1 MRCPFC
7 GSLEDRVV
15 DSRLVRDGR
24 AIRRRRECLACG
36 RRFTTYEYIEK
47 FPILVVKR
55 DGKREQYQREKLVR
69 GIKEAC
75 HKRPI
80 SAEQIEELVDK
91 IESEIFAR
99 GVSEISSLE
108 IGEIVMNYLH
118 TLDEVA
124 YVRFASVYRKFK
136 DIDEFE
142 DILREVEKLRE
153 REALREAQL
162 PIFEQDENSK
172 K

>member
-15 DSRLVRDGR
+15 DSRLIRDGTV
-24 AIRRRRECLACG
+24 IRRRRECLSCG
-36 RRFTTYEYIEK
+36 RRFTTYEYIEHS
-47 FPILVVKR
+47 PLLVVKR
-55 DGKREQYQREKLVR
+55 DGRREQYQREKLVK

-75 HKRPI
+75 HKRPV

-91 IESEIFAR
+91 IEGEIFAR
-99 GVSEISSLE
+99 GVPEISSLE
-108 IGEIVMNYLH
+108 IGEIVMNHLH

-124 YVRFASVYRKFK
+124 YVRFASVYRKFR
-136 DIDEFE
+136 DIAEFE
-142 DILREVEKLRE
+142 DILREVERLRE
-153 REALREAQL
+153 AEALKDAQL
-162 PIFEQDENSK
+162 PIFDDEKTK

>member
-7 GSLEDRVV
+7 GSLEDKVV

-36 RRFTTYEYIEK
+36 RRFTTYEYIEQS
-47 FPILVVKR
+47 PILVIKR
-55 DGKREQYQREKLVR
+55 DGRREQYQREKLVR

-75 HKRPI
+75 HKRPV

-91 IESEIFAR
+91 IEGEIFAR
-99 GVSEISSLE
+99 GVSEISSLD
-108 IGEIVMNYLH
+108 IGEIVMKYLH

-136 DIDEFE
+136 DIAEFE
-142 DILREVEKLRE
+142 DILREVERLRE
-153 REALREAQL
+153 AEALKEAQL
-162 PIFEQDENSK
+162 PMFDDEQK
-172 K
+172 KR